1 MSIENGIGKT
11 KHPSYGQLQI
21 NRVSSNKRVPLY
33 GTANECRDTIQLSI
47 HTSVHNRD
55 LNRDWHFADTEL
67 IEVEMS
73 PAQFAEAITSLNM
86 GSGTPCTIR
95 RLRGADGSLK
105 RIEDPPYK
113 ADRDLFDKEFN
124 SKLQET
130 MADMEKLIAQASEI
144 SDKKS
149 ITKKDMAQLI
159 GQLNG
164 IRQEIVNNMPFV
176 AKSFSEHM
184 GNVVSSAKIEFE
196 SFVEG
201 KLRST
206 GMEALRE
213 WAPKNNLLESS
224 ENQVPESSE

>member
-1 MSIENGIGKT
+1 MSIEDGIGRT

-33 GTANECRDTIQLSI
+33 GTANECRETIQLSI

-55 LNRDWHFADTEL
+55 LNRDWHFADDEL

-73 PAQFAEAITSLNM
+73 PAQFAEAITSLNQ

-95 RLRGADGSLK
+95 RIKGADGRYQ

-113 ADRDLFDKEFN
+113 ADRDLFDKEFTE
-124 SKLQET
+124 KLNET
-130 MADMEKLIAQASEI
+130 MADMESLIEQAKELG
-144 SDKKS
+144 DKKS
-149 ITKKDMAQLI
+149 ITKKDIAQLL
-159 GQLNG
+159 GNLSG
-164 IRQEIVNNMPFV
+164 IRQEIMSNMPFV
-176 AKSFSEHM
+176 ARSFSEHM

-201 KLRST
+201 KLRSS
-206 GMEALRE
+206 GMEALRDQ
-213 WAPKNNLLESS
+213 APKNHLLE
-224 ENQVPESSE
+224 